1 MVMAETE
8 EKNTDF
14 ISQDDIDSLLSQ
26 DDEEDLEAE
35 TAVAEAMPE
44 ETEPAVES
52 EASGEK
58 KDSDFISQDDID
70 SLLSQA
76 EEEDLEAENAAAEA
90 MLAET
95 EASDGE
101 SSKEPD
107 QLLDGGGV
115 EEDDEISD
123 RVILEDVPDVPDEP
137 DESDESDESDE
148 PAAQKS
154 RWGIKKLLLVASP
167 VALIICGVLGFVFF
181 SYLRKP
187 ADEGQQAV
195 QSYSIARQES
205 GKKTETVKILKEA
218 VNLDEPAPVAAAH
231 FIELKKFL
239 VPAPMQ
245 RKDLTY
251 VTADVSIELTT
262 SSASRLI
269 KDHSAFYRN
278 IIYDVL
284 KQALT
289 VRDKSKINE
298 ISLKIAILK
307 ALNSALPERSIKDVI
322 VSTFL
327 MY

>member
-8 EKNTDF
+8 EKDT
-14 ISQDDIDSLLSQ
+14 
-26 DDEEDLEAE
+26 
-35 TAVAEAMPE
+35 
-44 ETEPAVES
+44 
-52 EASGEK
+52 
-58 KDSDFISQDDID
+58 DFISQDDID

-76 EEEDLEAENAAAEA
+76 EEEELEAENTAAEA
-90 MLAET
+90 MSEETDASDDESSPET
-95 EASDGE
+95 ESEPEPESEIESGASDAE
-101 SSKEPD
+101 EDLD
-107 QLLDGGGV
+107 QSLDDAGV
-115 EEDDEISD
+115 AEEDDEISD
-123 RVILEDVPDVPDEP
+123 RVILEDVPDEP
-137 DESDESDESDE
+137 DESDE

-154 RWGIKKLLLVASP
+154 KWGIKKLLLVASP
-167 VALIICGVLGFVFF
+167 VALIICGVLGFVLF

-187 ADEGQQAV
+187 ADEGQQTV
-195 QSYSIARQES
+195 QSYPIAQQES
-205 GKKTETVKILKEA
+205 GMKTETVKILKE
-218 VNLDEPAPVAAAH
+218 VLNLDAPAPVSAAH

-239 VPAPMQ
+239 VLAPMQ

-251 VTADVSIELTT
+251 VTADISIELTT
-262 SSASRLI
+262 SSATRLI

-284 KQALT
+284 KQALA

-307 ALNSALPERSIKDVI
+307 ALNSVLPERSIKDVI

>member
-1 MVMAETE
+1 MAETE
-8 EKNTDF
+8 EKDTDF
-14 ISQDDIDSLLSQ
+14 ISQDDID
-26 DDEEDLEAE
+26 A
-35 TAVAEAMPE
+35 
-44 ETEPAVES
+44 
-52 EASGEK
+52 
-58 KDSDFISQDDID
+58 
-70 SLLSQA
+70 LLSQA
-76 EEEDLEAENAAAEA
+76 EEEELEAENTAAEA
-90 MLAET
+90 MLEET
-95 EASDGE
+95 EASEDE
-101 SSKEPD
+101 SSPETEPEPETEQEPEIESEASDAEADLD
-107 QLLDGGGV
+107 QLLDGAGV
-115 EEDDEISD
+115 EEEDDEISD
-123 RVILEDVPDVPDEP
+123 RVILEDVPDEPDEP
-137 DESDESDESDE
+137 DE

-154 RWGIKKLLLVASP
+154 RWGGKKLLLVASP
-167 VALIICGVLGFVFF
+167 VAFIICGVLGFVLF
-181 SYLRKP
+181 SYLGKS
-187 ADEGQQAV
+187 AEEGRQTV
-195 QSYSIARQES
+195 QSYPIARQES
-205 GKKTETVKILKEA
+205 GEKTEPVKIRKEV
-218 VNLDEPAPVAAAH
+218 VNIDAPVPVTASH

-262 SSASRLI
+262 SSAIRLI

>member
-1 MVMAETE
+1 MAETE

-52 EASGEK
+52 EASGEE
-58 KDSDFISQDDID
+58 KDTDFISQDDID

-76 EEEDLEAENAAAEA
+76 EEEDLEAENAVAEA
-90 MLAET
+90 MPEET

-137 DESDESDESDE
+137 DESDESDE
-148 PAAQKS
+148 PAAQKI

-218 VNLDEPAPVAAAH
+218 VNLDAPAPVAAAH